1 MTTDPTGNAALQA
14 QPAPQTEDGATGLP
28 VDAQSLLTA
37 FDRSQTV
44 GICVLNRHHRLVHV
58 NQTFARLI
66 GRLPEGLLG
75 ERLASFLEASSLDEA
90 RDTLNAV
97 MRGPGSGVNQWR
109 LLDPAGKPVDL
120 RIESWFV
127 DGRFGRPYLLVMAQ
141 PISTL
146 EAKPDPDPEEEARPE
161 AAAQATSAGEPT
173 APQQTGAAAQDAPA
187 AAGETV
193 TSAKAAVKRLAGPN
207 AELVAAA
214 IRSRETTLASGRER
228 FMHAILKAM
237 PDTVFVLDKA
247 GRIGTVWSPG
257 PMVAGIPVKKIN
269 GLRFGQLFRTADAL
283 RVRDA
288 LRDTRTKRRPR
299 TITVQFTQRLGAAAR
314 GYMEL
319 RFSVLPQG
327 GMLAVMRDVTAQ
339 RRSRLLLNRQVENLD
354 GMRRTFI
361 DRGRQLT
368 RLADRLSRE
377 KRRSDRIKA
386 TRTHF
391 LATVSHEFRTPLNA
405 ILGFAEILNSEL
417 LGPLG
422 NPRYRRYARDIME
435 SGNLLLSLVD
445 TVMSYEQ
452 AATDRLTIEP
462 DRVDLPAVIN
472 EVTGLFGRWAGSLG
486 ISLEVDSPSTDP
498 ILYADAKA
506 LRQMMANLISNAVK
520 FSGSGSVV
528 RIRTGPG
535 AQGKGTIIAVEDH
548 GIGMSEEEIGL
559 SLRPFGQVAEHP
571 SGGRSGIGIG
581 LPLTRHL
588 IEEHGGRLHIKSKPG
603 VGTTVNLIF
612 PPSSAMLPPQA
623 KD

>member
-1 MTTDPTGNAALQA
+1 A
-14 QPAPQTEDGATGLP
+14 
-28 VDAQSLLTA
+28 
-37 FDRSQTV
+37 
-44 GICVLNRHHRLVHV
+44 
-58 NQTFARLI
+58 
-66 GRLPEGLLG
+66 
-75 ERLASFLEASSLDEA
+75 
-90 RDTLNAV
+90 
-97 MRGPGSGVNQWR
+97 
-109 LLDPAGKPVDL
+109 
-120 RIESWFV
+120 
-127 DGRFGRPYLLVMAQ
+127 
-141 PISTL
+141 
-146 EAKPDPDPEEEARPE
+146 
-161 AAAQATSAGEPT
+161 SAG
-173 APQQTGAAAQDAPA
+173 AD
-187 AAGETV
+187 ETV
-193 TSAKAAVKRLAGPN
+193 KNAKGAIKRLTGPN

-214 IRSRETTLASGRER
+214 IRSRESALASGRER
-228 FMHAILKAM
+228 FMHAILKAL

-257 PMVAGIPVKKIN
+257 PTVAGIPVKRIN

-288 LRDTRTKRRPR
+288 LRDARGKRRAR
-299 TITVQFTQRLGAAAR
+299 TITVQFSQQLGAAAR

-319 RFSVLPQG
+319 RFNALPQG

-339 RRSRLLLNRQVENLD
+339 RRSRLLLNRQVEYLD

-368 RLADRLSRE
+368 RLADRLGRE

-462 DRVDLPAVIN
+462 DRVDLPSVIN

-535 AQGKGTIIAVEDH
+535 AQGKGTVIAVEDH

-588 IEEHGGRLHIKSKPG
+588 IEEHGGKLHIKSKAG
-603 VGTTVNLIF
+603 VGTTVSLIF
-612 PPSSAMLPPQA
+612 PATSAMLPPQP
-623 KD
+623 KV